1 MNFKRAIGWITFF
14 AGILIILF
22 TLYRSHNIFT
32 GKTAPPKIFKI
43 EEKTTPSSK
52 KKVPTTSGEVQQ
64 QVGEILA
71 QELREIFPKETI
83 AKILDL
89 ISWSILAGIL
99 IFGGSQ
105 ISSLGI
111 KLLK

>member
-1 MNFKRAIGWITFF
+1 MNAKKTIGWITFF

-22 TLYRSHNIFT
+22 TLYRSYNIFT
-32 GKTAPPKIFKI
+32 GKIPSPEFFKI
-43 EEKTTPSSK
+43 EKKEVAPIKKKAPTTPEEIQQQM
-52 KKVPTTSGEVQQ
+52 GEV
-64 QVGEILA
+64 LA
-71 QELREIFPKETI
+71 EQLREIFPKESIT
-83 AKILDL
+83 KILNL
-89 ISWSILAGIL
+89 ISWSILTGIL

>member
-1 MNFKRAIGWITFF
+1 MSLTKTIGWIIFF

-22 TLYRSHNIFT
+22 TLYRSYNIFT
-32 GKTAPPKIFKI
+32 GKVPPPEFFKI
-43 EEKTTPSSK
+43 EKKEVTPIKKKTPTTP
-52 KKVPTTSGEVQQ
+52 EEIQQ
-64 QVGEILA
+64 QMGEILA
-71 QELREIFPKETI
+71 EQLKEILPQEALT
-83 AKILDL
+83 KISNL
-89 ISWSILAGIL
+89 IVWSFLAWIL

>member
-1 MNFKRAIGWITFF
+1 MNFKKAIGWITFF

-22 TLYRSHNIFT
+22 SLYRSYNIFI
-32 GKTAPPKIFKI
+32 GKVPPPEIFKI
-43 EEKTTPSSK
+43 QNEKPPQAK
-52 KKVPTTSGEVQQ
+52 KKSPTTLDEIQQ
-64 QVGEILA
+64 KFGEILA
-71 QELREIFPKETI
+71 EQLKEILPKESVM
-83 AKILDL
+83 KMLNL
-89 ISWSILAGIL
+89 ISWSIFAGIL

>member
-1 MNFKRAIGWITFF
+1 MNFKKIIGWVTFF

-22 TLYRSHNIFT
+22 SLYRSYNIFI
-32 GKTAPPKIFKI
+32 GKVPPPEIFKI
-43 EEKTTPSSK
+43 QNQVPQTK
-52 KKVPTTSGEVQQ
+52 KKSPTTLEEIQQ
-64 QVGEILA
+64 KFGEILA
-71 QELREIFPKETI
+71 EQLKEILPKESVMK
-83 AKILDL
+83 ALNL
-89 ISWSILAGIL
+89 ISWSIFAGIL

>member
-1 MNFKRAIGWITFF
+1 MNAKKIIGWITFF
-14 AGILIILF
+14 AGIFIIVF
-22 TLYRSHNIFT
+22 TLYRSYNIFT
-32 GKTAPPKIFKI
+32 GKIPPPEFFKVQTKEAI
-43 EEKTTPSSK
+43 SPKRKT
-52 KKVPTTSGEVQQ
+52 PTTLEEIQL

-71 QELREIFPKETI
+71 EQLREIFPKEYI
-83 AKILDL
+83 IKLLNL
-89 ISWSILAGIL
+89 IVWSILAGIL

>member
-1 MNFKRAIGWITFF
+1 MNFKKVIGWITFF
-14 AGILIILF
+14 AGILIIVF
-22 TLYRSHNIFT
+22 TLYRSYGIFT
-32 GKTAPPKIFKI
+32 GKFPLPEIFKVQK
-43 EEKTTPSSK
+43 EEMVSPK
-52 KKVPTTSGEVQQ
+52 KKTPTTLEEMQQ
-64 QVGEILA
+64 QIGQILA
-71 QELREIFPKETI
+71 EQLREIFPKESIT
-83 AKILDL
+83 KILNL